1 MIIGISIGAAVLLIA
16 ALVYTYYFRLAFAR
30 KKPKIGMFSFAG
42 SNDEEHKRKIKERYA
57 NWRNT

>member
-30 KKPKIGMFSFAG
+30 KKPKMGTFSFAG
-42 SNDEEHKRKIKERYA
+42 SNDEEHKRKIKA
-57 NWRNT
+57 G